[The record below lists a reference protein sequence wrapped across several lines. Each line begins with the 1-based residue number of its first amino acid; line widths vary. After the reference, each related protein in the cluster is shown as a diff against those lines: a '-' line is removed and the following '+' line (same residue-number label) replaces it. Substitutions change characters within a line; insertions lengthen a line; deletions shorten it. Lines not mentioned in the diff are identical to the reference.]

1 MALVTNGSRRR
12 PKPNQQMLAEIIK
25 QMGSG
30 RAVAKKLKCSQQSV
44 SAWALGTTLPR
55 WGMQKKMLKL
65 LGIPVPWVPLP

>member
-1 MALVTNGSRRR
+1 MALAANGSRRR
-12 PKPNQQMLAEIIK
+12 PKPNQQLLAEIVR

-30 RAVAKKLKCSQQSV
+30 RAVARKLKCSQQSV

-55 WGMQKKMLKL
+55 SGMQKKMQKL